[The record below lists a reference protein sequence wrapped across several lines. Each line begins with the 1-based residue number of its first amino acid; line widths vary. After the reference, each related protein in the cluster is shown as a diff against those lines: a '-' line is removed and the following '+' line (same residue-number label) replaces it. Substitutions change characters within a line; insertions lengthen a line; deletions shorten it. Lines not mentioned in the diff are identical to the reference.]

1 MENTTSRS
9 TSRSHTVD
17 SAANAKLHDDN
28 STNMHSVRQ
37 PDTLNLVSYSCP
49 EAKVLNS
56 RRKKHLGFAVHSV
69 QASSEPTPQFIQPS
83 KVYYRARYPGTPP
96 YPTRGARQ
104 KQIQLQPSKSE
115 ISKNTSRRDKLKP
128 YVLEPPVQA
137 QRFPKNKC
145 CDVFPWKG
153 NHPEDHVTDAQA
165 RNGQYDKLFVGKHN
179 NEQGSARSPLI
190 ATFKQRNGLRSLSS
204 LYLTILEKRQSYS
217 AVTATSTFKPPPRVT
232 LPDQK
237 REAWLRDLANPLV
250 PLRRLSRTIPHG
262 LKGPALLEQCVAKSV
277 PTARAVWFVRCVGA
291 NELRGL
297 RRKGV
302 GSLAVGGEAKW
313 INEWTSHVMQFLE
326 KSIGACGTM
335 TDDLWRTKMHY
346 SIRLATHLYAENLLD
361 RMVFL
366 EWYLSFLE
374 SSALDVLPLVIVL
387 APAFWEDLLKLRRF
401 SRRLAEVLLAK
412 YEAVITNNVDQLLM
426 PLIRRLSIMASNLLL
441 CHRESL
447 VGVGDGARLQQF
459 MVLVD
464 SRFSST
470 QLCLRNVSL
479 RSNYFDGL
487 KGTSNS
493 ASVVSDR
500 RKAVEYL
507 DGIELPFNA
516 HDIHQQLSFL
526 LSAAD
531 LVPCVFEWAVT
542 SLRTGQY
549 RIYLGAELLRL
560 ASVDGFNIQTSVM
573 EFLGR
578 LDVHTK
584 VNKDDVYLLISEL
597 VRTEYFSIAV
607 YLRWLIA
614 KGGLAKISYLD
625 EGCPCYVRLL
635 AEIPIHSASAPLRN
649 LRSILLNGCSFDCN
663 AEERSVIES
672 REMLSMRGMFNMP
685 TNVQADRYTGL
696 DRHEMEKIRNLT
708 RTAKSE
714 LAQWIKESFE
724 DLVTREQTGQYSW
737 RSASVD
743 SRVNTLP
750 AMQII
755 LIRDVLEQLSDIA
768 VLLDII
774 KLVLVSDDWDVLT
787 LVADTI
793 NYNLEAF
800 WVLHPL
806 NDFVQSLYLK
816 PVSKEF
822 IASFLDLLTAT
833 GSEGPIRQEM
843 ISDLAVY
850 NQRNPRATAAHPTVT
865 HSPISEPMDDDI
877 FDDADMENNEI
888 DILWNSTVEVDKQNL
903 SRIFETTV
911 SKMET
916 SFEDTDNQSHILT
929 AARGLT
935 KLRQFDA
942 DVFDELSQRWVL
954 GMQSYSNR
962 IPLFRAF
969 SSLIAGSCLK
979 LDVLASVA
987 LKVLSQHREGLTSAF
1002 DGGMF
1007 IAMVLQLI
1015 IQDDPFRTSLSAK
1028 DFYTLKLKR
1037 KLFVSASAVGLLG
1050 LFRDVF
1056 ELCTISQ
1063 DDELNGHVLR
1073 LMSSDSTLGILRG
1086 LAIQK
1091 LDLLKAQVIEPLVQT
1106 KKPGCLSWLQQ
1117 LVDNLLDDND
1127 SNDNS
1132 EVDAHVQVARLLDLA
1147 DDFSISLC
1155 KLKMQII
1162 LNVDPRA
1169 ETFGSND
1176 TSLNAGST
1184 IARSFVR
1191 GFASASQERRKICTD
1206 LITVLS
1212 KDCANKIRADVE
1224 ELFLEWNNFLQTRQL
1239 IKQLDLHLVDDHE
1252 TGESLARAFL
1262 SVVEATSSSTQTTV
1276 LQFIPSL
1283 LVERM
1288 VKFIQM
1294 ISTPDEEAGGVPDL
1308 SWRNRDAFSEFRC
1321 WFVLFMRLV
1330 ILHRAGFTQV
1340 KSSMIDQARM
1350 LAGLCC
1356 LLQREII
1363 RNDEA
1368 HFELVLGIASSFCDG
1383 LPDDTRF
1390 QLKRYAKGKRS
1401 PPMCSYLV
1409 GSGDGAESLK
1419 AIQKG
1424 KTVEFSIKPWE
1435 RLAEPTPGIG
1445 ENDVSLSLALFR
1457 TRRF

>member
-9 TSRSHTVD
+9 TSRSHTMD
-17 SAANAKLHDDN
+17 PTANAKLHDHN
-28 STNMHSVRQ
+28 STNMRS
-37 PDTLNLVSYSCP
+37 
-49 EAKVLNS
+49 AKVLNS

-96 YPTRGARQ
+96 YPTRGSRQ

-115 ISKNTSRRDKLKP
+115 IPKNTSRRDKLKP
-128 YVLEPPVQA
+128 YVLEHLSRRSVSQ
-137 QRFPKNKC
+137 KTVEC

-190 ATFKQRNGLRSLSS
+190 ATLKQRNGLRTLSS
-204 LYLTILEKRQSYS
+204 LYLTILEKL
-217 AVTATSTFKPPPRVT
+217 T

-262 LKGPALLEQCVAKSV
+262 LKGPALLEQCAAKNV
-277 PTARAVWFVRCVGA
+277 PTARAVW
-291 NELRGL
+291 
-297 RRKGV
+297 V

-313 INEWTSHVMQFLE
+313 IKEWTGHVMQFLE

-361 RMVFL
+361 RMVF
-366 EWYLSFLE
+366 W
-374 SSALDVLPLVIVL
+374 SAST
-387 APAFWEDLLKLRRF
+387 FWEDLLKLRRF

-412 YEAVITNNVDQLLM
+412 YEAVIMNNVDQLLM

-447 VGVGDGARLQQF
+447 VGASDGARLQQF
-459 MVLVD
+459 LALVD

-479 RSNYFDGL
+479 QNNYFDGL
-487 KGTSNS
+487 MDTPNS

-560 ASVDGFNIQTSVM
+560 ASVDGFNIQTSV
-573 EFLGR
+573 
-578 LDVHTK
+578 
-584 VNKDDVYLLISEL
+584 NKDDVYLLISEL
-597 VRTEYFSIAV
+597 VRTEYFSIA
-607 YLRWLIA
+607 
-614 KGGLAKISYLD
+614 
-625 EGCPCYVRLL
+625 GCPCYVRLL

-649 LRSILLNGCSFDCN
+649 LRSILLNECSFDCK

-672 REMLSMRGMFNMP
+672 REMLSKRGMFNMP
-685 TNVQADRYTGL
+685 TNMQADRYTGL
-696 DRHEMEKIRNLT
+696 DRHEMKKISNLT

-750 AMQII
+750 VMQII
-755 LIRDVLEQLSDIA
+755 LTRDVLEQLGDIA

-774 KLVLVSDDWDVLT
+774 KLVLVSDDRDVLT

-800 WVLHPL
+800 SVLHPL
-806 NDFVQSLYLK
+806 NDFIQSLYLK
-816 PVSKEF
+816 YKKLQSQQPVSKEF

-833 GSEGPIRQEM
+833 GSE
-843 ISDLAVY
+843 
-850 NQRNPRATAAHPTVT
+850 ATAAHPTVT

-969 SSLIAGSCLK
+969 SSLIAESCLK

-1015 IQDDPFRTSLSAK
+1015 IQDDPFRTSFSNAN
-1028 DFYTLKLKR
+1028 Y
-1037 KLFVSASAVGLLG
+1037 
-1050 LFRDVF
+1050 LFRLLRSNF
-1056 ELCTISQ
+1056 LGCFGMFLSFCTISQ
-1063 DDELNGHVLR
+1063 DDGLNGHILL

-1106 KKPGCLSWLQQ
+1106 KKPGCLSWLQKF
-1117 LVDNLLDDND
+1117 VDNLLDDND

-1155 KLKMQII
+1155 KLKMQTI
-1162 LNVDPRA
+1162 LNVDPKV

-1176 TSLNAGST
+1176 TSLSAGST

-1239 IKQLDLHLVDDHE
+1239 IKQLDLLLVDDHE

-1356 LLQREII
+1356 LLQHEII

-1401 PPMCSYLV
+1401 PPMSSYLV

-1424 KTVEFSIKPWE
+1424 KIVEFSIKPWE